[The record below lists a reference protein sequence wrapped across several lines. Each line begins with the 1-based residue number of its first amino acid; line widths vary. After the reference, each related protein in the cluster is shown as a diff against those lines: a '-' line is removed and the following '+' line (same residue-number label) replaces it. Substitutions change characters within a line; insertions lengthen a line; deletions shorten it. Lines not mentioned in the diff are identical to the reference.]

1 MINELIRRR
10 ASVAATVS
18 SIKDARQVLT
28 RLLPARLINLQRL
41 HRPILRKT
49 IFPFDFLPSRD
60 RGAVEVD
67 PSRRSCHARGDTSSF
82 SAFYAA
88 NIQSFFLLT
97 TTSILFHGFCSW

>member
-41 HRPILRKT
+41 SIDQFAKIH
-49 IFPFDFLPSRD
+49 FPF
-60 RGAVEVD
+60 
-67 PSRRSCHARGDTSSF
+67 
-82 SAFYAA
+82 
-88 NIQSFFLLT
+88 
-97 TTSILFHGFCSW
+97 